1 MEEKQT
7 TSQEELDHIR
17 FGQFLRRLRISRR
30 VPKFPIRNW
39 MAWLGIALFIAMV
52 IVYYATGGAG

>member
-1 MEEKQT
+1 MDPKET
-7 TSQEELDHIR
+7 TTQEELEHIR
-17 FGQFLRRLRISRR
+17 FSRFLRKLRVSRR

-39 MAWLGIALFIAMV
+39 MAWLGVILFITMV